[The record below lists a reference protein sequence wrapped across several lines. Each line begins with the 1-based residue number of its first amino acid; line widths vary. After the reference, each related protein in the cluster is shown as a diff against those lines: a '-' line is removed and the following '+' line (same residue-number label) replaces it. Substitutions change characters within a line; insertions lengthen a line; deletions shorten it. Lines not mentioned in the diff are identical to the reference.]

1 MRPVNRIPA
10 EERPGGRRP
19 LRSGPL
25 AYLLVG
31 ALAAAV
37 IALTALVVTENQIS
51 DRQAEVTQLQAEAQR
66 IEARAQELAPYT
78 QFAAVREQRLETVT
92 GLADS
97 RFDWRRVLNELSLLL
112 PANIQLTSLAGT
124 ASPEVGLSGGAGVG
138 MRSQIAGPALELAGC
153 GTSQAAIAGFVE
165 ALKDIDGVTR
175 VGFQGSSSGG
185 EGENA
190 TSTTSCGGGKSSTFQ
205 MVAAFDA
212 APVPPT
218 ETGELAPAP
227 PAESTEGEEGSET
240 SQASGETSETST
252 GESSGGESEGG
263 AD

>member
-1 MRPVNRIPA
+1 VRPVNLIPA

-51 DRQAEVTQLQAEAQR
+51 DRQAEVTQLQAEAQG

-97 RFDWRRVLNELSLLL
+97 RFDWTRVLNELSLLL
-112 PANIQLTSLAGT
+112 PGNIQLTSLAGT

-138 MRSQIAGPALELAGC
+138 MRSQIAGPALEVAGC
-153 GTSQAAIAGFVE
+153 GTSQAAVAGFVE

-185 EGENA
+185 AGEHA
-190 TSTTSCGGGKSSTFQ
+190 TSATGCGGARSATFQ

-212 APVPPT
+212 APVAPAQ
-218 ETGELAPAP
+218 TGELAAEG
-227 PAESTEGEEGSET
+227 PAETTEGESEAT
-240 SQASGETSETST
+240 EASGETGETST
-252 GESSGGESEGG
+252 GESSGGASEGA

>member
-1 MRPVNRIPA
+1 MRPVNLIPA

-19 LRSGPL
+19 LRTGPL
-25 AYLLVG
+25 PYIVVG

-37 IALTALVVTENQIS
+37 IAITALVVTESQIS
-51 DRQAEVTQLQAEAQR
+51 DRRTEVAQLEAERQSVEAK
-66 IEARAQELAPYT
+66 AQELAPYT
-78 QFAAVREQRLETVT
+78 QFAAVRQQRLETVT

-97 RFDWRRVLNELSLLL
+97 RFDWRRVLDELSLLL

-153 GTSQAAIAGFVE
+153 GTSQAAVAGFVE

-175 VGFQGSSSGG
+175 VGLQGSSGGG

-190 TSTTSCGGGKSSTFQ
+190 TSATTCGGARSASFQ

-212 APVPPT
+212 APVPPA
-218 ETGELAPAP
+218 ETGEATAEAPAEAAP
-227 PAESTEGEEGSET
+227 EGGESET
-240 SQASGETSETST
+240 SESSGESGEAST
-252 GESSGGESEGG
+252 GESSGGESEG
-263 AD
+263 AAE

>member
-1 MRPVNRIPA
+1 MRPVNLIPA

-19 LRSGPL
+19 LRAGPL
-25 AYLLVG
+25 AYMVVG

-37 IALTALVVTENQIS
+37 IALTSLVVTENQIS
-51 DRQAEVTQLQAEAQR
+51 DRQAEVTRLEAEGQS

-153 GTSQAAIAGFVE
+153 GTSQAAVAGFVE

-190 TSTTSCGGGKSSTFQ
+190 TSTTSCAGARSASFQ

-212 APVPPT
+212 APVAPAQ
-218 ETGELAPAP
+218 TGEVVPEV
-227 PAESTEGEEGSET
+227 PAESTTEGEGESET
-240 SQASGETSETST
+240 TESSSESST
-252 GESSGGESEGG
+252 DESSGGESESA

>member
-1 MRPVNRIPA
+1 MV
-10 EERPGGRRP
+10 
-19 LRSGPL
+19 
-25 AYLLVG
+25 VG

-37 IALTALVVTENQIS
+37 IALTSLVVTENQIS
-51 DRQAEVTQLQAEAQR
+51 DRQAEVTQLEAEGQS
-66 IEARAQELAPYT
+66 IEAKAQELAPYT

-153 GTSQAAIAGFVE
+153 GTSQAAVAGFVE

-190 TSTTSCGGGKSSTFQ
+190 TSTTSCAGARSASFQ

-212 APVPPT
+212 APVAPAQ
-218 ETGELAPAP
+218 TGEVVPEV
-227 PAESTEGEEGSET
+227 PAESTTEGEGESET
-240 SQASGETSETST
+240 TESSSESST
-252 GESSGGESEGG
+252 DESSGGESESA

>member
-1 MRPVNRIPA
+1 MRPVNLIPA

-19 LRSGPL
+19 LRAGPL
-25 AYLLVG
+25 AYLVVG

-51 DRQAEVTQLQAEAQR
+51 DRQAEVTQLQGEAQS

-112 PANIQLTSLAGT
+112 PTNIQLTSLAGT

-138 MRSQIAGPALELAGC
+138 MRSQIAGPALEVAGC
-153 GTSQAAIAGFVE
+153 GTSQAAVAGFVE

-175 VGFQGSSSGG
+175 VGFQGSNSGG
-185 EGENA
+185 KGENA
-190 TSTTSCGGGKSSTFQ
+190 TSTTSCAGARSATFQ

-212 APVPPT
+212 APVAPAQ
-218 ETGELAPAP
+218 TGEVAPEV
-227 PAESTEGEEGSET
+227 PAETTTEGEGESESTES
-240 SQASGETSETST
+240 ST
-252 GESSGGESEGG
+252 GESSGGESESA

>member
-1 MRPVNRIPA
+1 MRPVNLIPA

-51 DRQAEVTQLQAEAQR
+51 DRQAEVTQLQAEAQG

-97 RFDWRRVLNELSLLL
+97 RFDWTRVLNELSLLL
-112 PANIQLTSLAGT
+112 AGNIQLTSLAGT

-138 MRSQIAGPALELAGC
+138 MRSQIAGPALEVAGC
-153 GTSQAAIAGFVE
+153 GTSQAAVAGFVE

-185 EGENA
+185 EGEHA
-190 TSTTSCGGGKSSTFQ
+190 TSATGCGGARSATFQ

-212 APVPPT
+212 APVAPAQ
-218 ETGELAPAP
+218 TGELAPEV
-227 PAESTEGEEGSET
+227 PAETTEAEGGSEAT
-240 SQASGETSETST
+240 EASGETSETST
-252 GESSGGESEGG
+252 GESSGGESEGA

>member
-1 MRPVNRIPA
+1 MRPVNLIPA

-19 LRSGPL
+19 LRAGPL

-51 DRQAEVTQLQAEAQR
+51 DRQAEVAQLQAEGQS

-112 PANIQLTSLAGT
+112 PRNIQLTSLAGT

-138 MRSQIAGPALELAGC
+138 MRSQISGPALELAGC
-153 GTSQAAIAGFVE
+153 GTSQAAVAGFVE

-185 EGENA
+185 GGENA
-190 TSTTSCGGGKSSTFQ
+190 TSTTSCAGTKSATFQ

-212 APVPPT
+212 APVAPPQ
-218 ETGELAPAP
+218 TGEVAPEAP
-227 PAESTEGEEGSET
+227 TESTESGGESET
-240 SQASGETSETST
+240 TESSSATSEAST
-252 GESSGGESEGG
+252 GESSGGASEGA

>member
-1 MRPVNRIPA
+1 MRPVNLIPA

-19 LRSGPL
+19 LRAGPL
-25 AYLLVG
+25 AYLVVG

-51 DRQAEVTQLQAEAQR
+51 DRQAEVTKLEGEAR
-66 IEARAQELAPYT
+66 SIEARAQELAPYT

-97 RFDWRRVLNELSLLL
+97 RFDWRRVLEELSLLL
-112 PANIQLTSLAGT
+112 PTDIQLTSLAGT

-153 GTSQAAIAGFVE
+153 GTSQAAVAGFVE

-175 VGFQGSSSGG
+175 VGFQGSASGG
-185 EGENA
+185 GENA
-190 TSTTSCGGGKSSTFQ
+190 TSATTCGGGKSASFQ

-212 APVPPT
+212 APVAPA
-218 ETGELAPAP
+218 ETGEGEVVAEAPA
-227 PAESTEGEEGSET
+227 ESSTEGEAETTESSSEST
-240 SQASGETSETST
+240 EASNGEA
-252 GESSGGESEGG
+252 SGGESES
-263 AD
+263 AAE

>member
-1 MRPVNRIPA
+1 MRPVNLIPA

-19 LRSGPL
+19 LRAGPL
-25 AYLLVG
+25 AYMVVG

-37 IALTALVVTENQIS
+37 IALTSLVVTENQIS
-51 DRQAEVTQLQAEAQR
+51 DRQAEVTQLEAEGQS

-97 RFDWRRVLNELSLLL
+97 RFDWHRVLNELSLLL
-112 PANIQLTSLAGT
+112 PPNIQLTSLAGT

-138 MRSQIAGPALELAGC
+138 MRSQIAGPALEVAGC
-153 GTSQAAIAGFVE
+153 GTSQEAVAGFVE
-165 ALKDIDGVTR
+165 TLKDIDGVTR

-185 EGENA
+185 AGENA
-190 TSTTSCGGGKSSTFQ
+190 TSATGCGGAKSASFQ

-212 APVPPT
+212 APVAPAQ
-218 ETGELAPAP
+218 TGEVAPEA
-227 PAESTEGEEGSET
+227 PAESTEAEGESET
-240 SQASGETSETST
+240 TEPSSETGEPST
-252 GESSGGESEGG
+252 GESSSGESESA

>member
-1 MRPVNRIPA
+1 MRPVNLIPA

-19 LRSGPL
+19 LRAGPL
-25 AYLLVG
+25 AYLVVG

-51 DRQAEVTQLQAEAQR
+51 DRQAEVTQLEAEAQS

-97 RFDWRRVLNELSLLL
+97 RFDWHRVLNELSLLL
-112 PANIQLTSLAGT
+112 PTNIQLTSLAGT

-138 MRSQIAGPALELAGC
+138 MRSQIAGPALEVAGC
-153 GTSQAAIAGFVE
+153 GTSQAAVAGFVE
-165 ALKDIDGVTR
+165 TLKDIDGVTR

-190 TSTTSCGGGKSSTFQ
+190 TSATSCAGARSASFQ

-212 APVPPT
+212 APIAPAQ
-218 ETGELAPAP
+218 TGEVAPVAP
-227 PAESTEGEEGSET
+227 PESTEAEGESETTEGS
-240 SQASGETSETST
+240 GEAST
-252 GESSGGESEGG
+252 GESSGGESESA

>member
-1 MRPVNRIPA
+1 MRPVNLIPA

-19 LRSGPL
+19 LRAGPL
-25 AYLLVG
+25 AYLVVG

-51 DRQAEVTQLQAEAQR
+51 DRQAEVAQLKAEGQS
-66 IEARAQELAPYT
+66 IEARARELAPYT

-153 GTSQAAIAGFVE
+153 GTSQAAVAGFVE
-165 ALKDIDGVTR
+165 ALRDIDGVTR
-175 VGFQGSSSGG
+175 VGFQGSASGG
-185 EGENA
+185 SGEHA
-190 TSTTSCGGGKSSTFQ
+190 TSATGCASAGSATFQ

-212 APVPPT
+212 APVAPAQ
-218 ETGELAPAP
+218 TGEVAPEAP
-227 PAESTEGEEGSET
+227 VESSEGEAESETTEGP
-240 SQASGETSETST
+240 AETSEASI
-252 GESSGGESEGG
+252 GESSGGESES
-263 AD
+263 AAE

>member
-1 MRPVNRIPA
+1 MRPVNLIPA

-19 LRSGPL
+19 LRAGPL
-25 AYLLVG
+25 AYLVVG

-37 IALTALVVTENQIS
+37 IALTALVVTENQIT
-51 DRQAEVTQLQAEAQR
+51 DRQAEVTQLEAEGQS

-112 PANIQLTSLAGT
+112 PTNIQLTSLAGT

-175 VGFQGSSSGG
+175 VGFQGSASGG
-185 EGENA
+185 GGENA
-190 TSTTSCGGGKSSTFQ
+190 TSTTSCAGARSATFQ

-212 APVPPT
+212 APVPPAQ
-218 ETGELAPAP
+218 TGEVAPEV
-227 PAESTEGEEGSET
+227 PAESSTEGEGES
-240 SQASGETSETST
+240 ETSETSS
-252 GESSGGESEGG
+252 GESSGGESESA

>member
-1 MRPVNRIPA
+1 MRA
-10 EERPGGRRP
+10 
-19 LRSGPL
+19 GPL
-25 AYLLVG
+25 AYLVVG

-51 DRQAEVTQLQAEAQR
+51 NRQAEATQLQAEAQS

-138 MRSQIAGPALELAGC
+138 MRSQIAGPALEVAGC
-153 GTSQAAIAGFVE
+153 GTSQAAVAGFVE
-165 ALKDIDGVTR
+165 TLKDIDGVTR

-190 TSTTSCGGGKSSTFQ
+190 TSTTSCAGVKSASFQ

-212 APVPPT
+212 APIAPAQ
-218 ETGELAPAP
+218 TGEFVTEV
-227 PAESTEGEEGSET
+227 PAETTTESEGESET
-240 SQASGETSETST
+240 TESSSETSETST
-252 GESSGGESEGG
+252 GESSGGESGSA

>member
-1 MRPVNRIPA
+1 MRPVNLIPA

-19 LRSGPL
+19 LRAGPL
-25 AYLLVG
+25 AYMVVG

-37 IALTALVVTENQIS
+37 IALTSLVVTENQIS
-51 DRQAEVTQLQAEAQR
+51 DRQAEVTQLEAEGQS

-153 GTSQAAIAGFVE
+153 GTSQAAVAGFVE

-190 TSTTSCGGGKSSTFQ
+190 TSTTSCAGARSASFQ

-212 APVPPT
+212 APVAPAQ
-218 ETGELAPAP
+218 TGEVVPEV
-227 PAESTEGEEGSET
+227 PAESTTEGEGESET
-240 SQASGETSETST
+240 TESST
-252 GESSGGESEGG
+252 GESSGGESESA

>member
-1 MRPVNRIPA
+1 MRPVNLIPA

-19 LRSGPL
+19 LRAGPL
-25 AYLLVG
+25 AYLVVG

-51 DRQAEVTQLQAEAQR
+51 DRQVEITQLEAEAQS

-190 TSTTSCGGGKSSTFQ
+190 TSTTSCGGGRSATFQ

-218 ETGELAPAP
+218 ETGEVAPAP
-227 PAESTEGEEGSET
+227 PAESTEGEGES
-240 SQASGETSETST
+240 ETSETSN
-252 GESSGGESEGG
+252 GESSGGESEGA

>member
-1 MRPVNRIPA
+1 MRPVNLIPA
-10 EERPGGRRP
+10 EERPGGHRP
-19 LRSGPL
+19 LRAGPL
-25 AYLLVG
+25 AYLVVG

-51 DRQAEVTQLQAEAQR
+51 DRQAEVTQLEAEAQS

-112 PANIQLTSLAGT
+112 PTNIQLTSLAGT

-138 MRSQIAGPALELAGC
+138 MRSQIPGPALELAGC
-153 GTSQAAIAGFVE
+153 GTSQGAVAGFVE
-165 ALKDIDGVTR
+165 TLKDIDGVTR
-175 VGFQGSSSGG
+175 VGFQGSSSG

-190 TSTTSCGGGKSSTFQ
+190 TSTTSCEGAGSASFQ

-212 APVPPT
+212 APIAPAQ
-218 ETGELAPAP
+218 TGEVAPVA
-227 PAESTEGEEGSET
+227 PAESTEAEGESETTEGS
-240 SQASGETSETST
+240 SEAST
-252 GESSGGESEGG
+252 GESSGGESESG

>member
-1 MRPVNRIPA
+1 MRPVNLIPA

-19 LRSGPL
+19 LRAGPL
-25 AYLLVG
+25 AYLVVG
-31 ALAAAV
+31 ALATAV

-51 DRQAEVTQLQAEAQR
+51 DRQAEVTQLEAEAQS
-66 IEARAQELAPYT
+66 IEARARELAPYT

-112 PANIQLTSLAGT
+112 PTNIQLTSLAGT

-153 GTSQAAIAGFVE
+153 GTSQAAVAGFVE
-165 ALKDIDGVTR
+165 ALKHIDGVTR

-190 TSTTSCGGGKSSTFQ
+190 TSTTSCGGAKSATFQ
-205 MVAAFDA
+205 MVAAFFA
-212 APVPPT
+212 APVAPAQ
-218 ETGELAPAP
+218 TGEVAPEV
-227 PAESTEGEEGSET
+227 PAESTEAGGESET
-240 SQASGETSETST
+240 TETSGETSEAST
-252 GESSGGESEGG
+252 GKSSGGEGESA

>member
-1 MRPVNRIPA
+1 MRPVNLIPA

-19 LRSGPL
+19 LRAGPL
-25 AYLLVG
+25 AYLVVG

-37 IALTALVVTENQIS
+37 IALTALVVTGNQIS
-51 DRQAEVTQLQAEAQR
+51 DRQVEITQLEAEAQS

-92 GLADS
+92 RLADS

-124 ASPEVGLSGGAGVG
+124 ASQEVGLSDGAGVG

-190 TSTTSCGGGKSSTFQ
+190 TSTTSCGGGKSATFQ

-212 APVPPT
+212 APVPPA

-227 PAESTEGEEGSET
+227 PAETTEGEEGTEAT
-240 SQASGETSETST
+240 EGSGETSEASS
-252 GESSGGESEGG
+252 GESSGGESEGA

>member
-1 MRPVNRIPA
+1 MRPVNLIPA

-19 LRSGPL
+19 LRAGPL
-25 AYLLVG
+25 AYMVVG
-31 ALAAAV
+31 ALAAAI
-37 IALTALVVTENQIS
+37 IALTSLVVTENQIS
-51 DRQAEVTQLQAEAQR
+51 DRQAEVTQLEAEGR
-66 IEARAQELAPYT
+66 SIEARAQELAPYT

-112 PANIQLTSLAGT
+112 PANIQLTNLAGT

-153 GTSQAAIAGFVE
+153 GTSQAAVAGFVE

-185 EGENA
+185 EGESA
-190 TSTTSCGGGKSSTFQ
+190 TSTTSCEGARSATFQ

-212 APVPPT
+212 APVAPAQ
-218 ETGELAPAP
+218 TGEVAPEV
-227 PAESTEGEEGSET
+227 PAESTEAEGESET
-240 SQASGETSETST
+240 TESST
-252 GESSGGESEGG
+252 GESSGGESEGA

>member
-1 MRPVNRIPA
+1 MRPVNLIPA

-19 LRSGPL
+19 LRAGPL
-25 AYLLVG
+25 VYLVVG

-51 DRQAEVTQLQAEAQR
+51 DRQAEVTQLEAEAQG

-138 MRSQIAGPALELAGC
+138 MRSQIAGPALEVAGC
-153 GTSQAAIAGFVE
+153 GTSQAAVAGFVE
-165 ALKDIDGVTR
+165 TLKDIDGVTR

-190 TSTTSCGGGKSSTFQ
+190 TSTTSCAGARSASFQ

-212 APVPPT
+212 APVAPAQ
-218 ETGELAPAP
+218 TGEVAQEV
-227 PAESTEGEEGSET
+227 PAETTTEGEGESET
-240 SQASGETSETST
+240 TESSSEAST
-252 GESSGGESEGG
+252 GESSGGESESA

>member
-1 MRPVNRIPA
+1 MRPVNLIPA

-19 LRSGPL
+19 LRAGPL
-25 AYLLVG
+25 AYLVVG

-51 DRQAEVTQLQAEAQR
+51 DRQAEVTQLEAEAQN

-138 MRSQIAGPALELAGC
+138 MRSQIAGPALEVAGC
-153 GTSQAAIAGFVE
+153 GTSQAAVAGFVE
-165 ALKDIDGVTR
+165 TLKDIDGVTR

-190 TSTTSCGGGKSSTFQ
+190 TSTTSCAGARSASFQ

-212 APVPPT
+212 APVAPAQ
-218 ETGELAPAP
+218 TGEVVPEV
-227 PAESTEGEEGSET
+227 PAESTTEGESET
-240 SQASGETSETST
+240 TEPSSEAST
-252 GESSGGESEGG
+252 GESSGGESESA

>member
-1 MRPVNRIPA
+1 MRPVNLIPA

-19 LRSGPL
+19 LRAGPL
-25 AYLLVG
+25 AYLVVA

-51 DRQAEVTQLQAEAQR
+51 DRQAEVTELQAEAQS

-112 PANIQLTSLAGT
+112 PTDIQLTSLAGT

-138 MRSQIAGPALELAGC
+138 MRSQIPGPALELAGC
-153 GTSQAAIAGFVE
+153 GTSQAAVAGFVE
-165 ALKDIDGVTR
+165 TLKDIDGVTR
-175 VGFQGSSSGG
+175 VGFQGSSSG
-185 EGENA
+185 EGANA
-190 TSTTSCGGGKSSTFQ
+190 TSTTSCVGARSASFQ

-212 APVPPT
+212 APIAPAQ
-218 ETGELAPAP
+218 TGEVAPVA
-227 PAESTEGEEGSET
+227 PAESTEAEGESESSEGSSEAGE
-240 SQASGETSETST
+240 ASS
-252 GESSGGESEGG
+252 GESSGGESEGA

>member
-1 MRPVNRIPA
+1 MRPVNLIPA

-19 LRSGPL
+19 LRAGPL
-25 AYLLVG
+25 AYLVVG

-51 DRQAEVTQLQAEAQR
+51 DRQAEVTQLQGEAQS

-112 PANIQLTSLAGT
+112 PANIELTSLAGT

-138 MRSQIAGPALELAGC
+138 TRSQIAGPALEVAGC
-153 GTSQAAIAGFVE
+153 GTSQAAVAGFVE
-165 ALKDIDGVTR
+165 TLKDIDGVTR

-190 TSTTSCGGGKSSTFQ
+190 TSTTSCGGARSASFQ

-212 APVPPT
+212 APVAPAQ
-218 ETGELAPAP
+218 TGEVAPVAPA
-227 PAESTEGEEGSET
+227 ETTTEGEGEGESET
-240 SQASGETSETST
+240 TESSSEAST
-252 GESSGGESEGG
+252 GESSGGESESA

>member
-1 MRPVNRIPA
+1 MRPVNLIPA

-19 LRSGPL
+19 LRAGPL
-25 AYLLVG
+25 AYLVVG

-37 IALTALVVTENQIS
+37 IALTALVVTE
-51 DRQAEVTQLQAEAQR
+51 AQS

-97 RFDWRRVLNELSLLL
+97 RFDWHRVLNELSLLL
-112 PANIQLTSLAGT
+112 PTNIQLTSLAGT

-138 MRSQIAGPALELAGC
+138 MRSQIAGPALEVAGC
-153 GTSQAAIAGFVE
+153 GTSQAAVAGFVE
-165 ALKDIDGVTR
+165 TLKDIDGVTR

-190 TSTTSCGGGKSSTFQ
+190 TSATSCAGARSASFQ

-212 APVPPT
+212 APIAPAQ
-218 ETGELAPAP
+218 TGEVAPVAP
-227 PAESTEGEEGSET
+227 PESTEAEGESETTEGS
-240 SQASGETSETST
+240 GEAST
-252 GESSGGESEGG
+252 GESSGGESESA

>member
-1 MRPVNRIPA
+1 MRPVNLIPA

-19 LRSGPL
+19 LRAGPL
-25 AYLLVG
+25 AYLVVG

-51 DRQAEVTQLQAEAQR
+51 DRQAEVTQLQAEAQS

-112 PANIQLTSLAGT
+112 PTNIQLTSLAGT

-138 MRSQIAGPALELAGC
+138 MRSQIPGPALEVAGC
-153 GTSQAAIAGFVE
+153 GTSQAAVAGFVE
-165 ALKDIDGVTR
+165 TLKDIDGVTR

-185 EGENA
+185 GENA
-190 TSTTSCGGGKSSTFQ
+190 TSTTSCAGARSASFQ

-212 APVPPT
+212 APVALAQ
-218 ETGELAPAP
+218 TGEVAPEV
-227 PAESTEGEEGSET
+227 PAESTTEGEGESET
-240 SQASGETSETST
+240 SEAST
-252 GESSGGESEGG
+252 GESSGGESESA

>member
-1 MRPVNRIPA
+1 MRPVNLIPA

-51 DRQAEVTQLQAEAQR
+51 DRQAEVTQLQAEGQS

-97 RFDWRRVLNELSLLL
+97 RFDWTRVLNELSLLL

-138 MRSQIAGPALELAGC
+138 MRSQIAGPALEVAGC
-153 GTSQAAIAGFVE
+153 GTSQAAVAGFVE

-185 EGENA
+185 EGEHA
-190 TSTTSCGGGKSSTFQ
+190 TSATGCGGARSATFQ

-212 APVPPT
+212 APVAPPQ
-218 ETGELAPAP
+218 TGELAAEAP
-227 PAESTEGEEGSET
+227 TETTEGEGESEAT
-240 SQASGETSETST
+240 EASGETSETST
-252 GESSGGESEGG
+252 GESSGGESEGA